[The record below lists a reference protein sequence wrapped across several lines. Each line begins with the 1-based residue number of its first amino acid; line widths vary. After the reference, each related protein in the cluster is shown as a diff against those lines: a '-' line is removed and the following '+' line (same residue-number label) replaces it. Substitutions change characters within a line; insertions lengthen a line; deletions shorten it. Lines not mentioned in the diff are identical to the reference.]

1 MFSTPA
7 LAQAAA
13 PAGAPGGTTAF
24 LLQVAPLLFIFVIF
38 YFLLIRPQQR
48 RAKAHAA
55 MIAAVK
61 KGDTVVTAGGLVGRV
76 TRVDEAELEVEI
88 AANTRVKVVK
98 GTLAEVRD
106 ATAKKASND

>member
-1 MFSTPA
+1 MFASPA
-7 LAQAAA
+7 YAQATGAAA
-13 PAGAPGGTTAF
+13 PSGATAF
-24 LLQVAPLLFIFVIF
+24 FVQVAPLLFIFVIF

-48 RAKAHAA
+48 RAKMHQA

-76 TRVDEAELEVEI
+76 TRVDEAEVEVEI
-88 AANTRVKVVK
+88 AANTRVRVVK

-106 ATAKKASND
+106 ASPPKAANS